1 MNAWT
6 ICLGFNDLEEPFSD
20 PKIRRAIGYA
30 IDREQLVEIGWHG
43 SGSYALLP
51 FPDFAT
57 MRRFTEPIHDLL
69 EKYEIDVYDL
79 QACARIL

>member
-1 MNAWT
+1 M
-6 ICLGFNDLEEPFSD
+6 
-20 PKIRRAIGYA
+20 
-30 IDREQLVEIGWHG
+30 EIGWHG